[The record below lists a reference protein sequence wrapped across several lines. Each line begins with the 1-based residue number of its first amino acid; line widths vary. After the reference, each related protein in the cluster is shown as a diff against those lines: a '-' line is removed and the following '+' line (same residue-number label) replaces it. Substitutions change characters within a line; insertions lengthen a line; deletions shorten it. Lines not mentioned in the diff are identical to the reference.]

1 MNRSLTRHLLS
12 FAVALMGLVD
22 LVSALLSRPP
32 ERLLALKHLVPSAVL
47 DTSRTFTL
55 LAGVLLLLAANGLRL
70 GKRRAFVGA
79 LFLCA
84 VSVPVNLLKAFDFE
98 EASVATALMF
108 LLGVSGGAFA
118 VKSRA
123 LSWRAVRPG
132 VVAVIV
138 GVLAYA
144 VVGSWIVE
152 RLYAPG
158 GATLVRAFSEALY
171 QLTGLGQSGLEVSRA
186 HHVVRWFLGSISVVG
201 VTLLGGLALAL
212 LRPAT
217 HSRRHR
223 ADLDRVREL
232 IRDHGD
238 SSVASYALAA
248 DVDHFFSDNRR
259 AVIAYR
265 YQSDALLVIG
275 DPVGPGDEI
284 PSLLEAFEVFCRE
297 HDWRFGFYQARPE
310 YLPWYEQRGWR
321 SVHIGE
327 DPVLFVDRF
336 TLEGSAMGEV
346 RRSVHKLTEQGLEVR
361 LFRPRENPFS
371 RATDREALLD
381 GLRGTSN
388 EWLSDKPGAEM
399 GFCMGRFDAAML
411 DSVLLAIAIDTARG
425 KVEAFCTWTAIPA
438 RHGWALDLMRRRR
451 EAPSGVMELIVARTV
466 EHARAHGEAMLSLSL
481 SALVRVDSREGP
493 TSASTSNEESARAFL
508 LERLSRF
515 YDFQGLFHW
524 KRKFAPLLEHRY
536 LVYPSP
542 LALPALALALARVQS
557 PVGLLSYLMPG
568 TRSVLPSRDQT
579 G

>member
-1 MNRSLTRHLLS
+1 
-12 FAVALMGLVD
+12 MGLVD

-32 ERLLALKHLVPSAVL
+32 ERLLALKHLVPTAVL

-108 LLGVSGGAFA
+108 LLGVSGEAFA

-152 RLYAPG
+152 RLYAP
-158 GATLVRAFSEALY
+158 ADASLARAVSEALY
-171 QLTGLGQSGLEVSRA
+171 QLLGLGQPVLEVSRA
-186 HHVVRWFLGSISVVG
+186 HHVVRWFLGSISVIG

-223 ADLDRVREL
+223 AELDRVREL
-232 IRDHGD
+232 LRDHGD
-238 SSVASYALAA
+238 STVAAYALAA
-248 DVDHFFSDNRR
+248 DVDHFFSGNRR

-265 YQSDALLVIG
+265 YESDALLVIG
-275 DPVGPGDEI
+275 DPIGPSEEI
-284 PSLLEAFEVFCRE
+284 PSLLADFEIFCRE

-310 YLPWYEQRGWR
+310 YLPWYEARGWR

-336 TLEGSAMGEV
+336 TLEGSAMGDV
-346 RRSVHKLTEQGLEVR
+346 RRSVRKLTEQGLEVR
-361 LFRPRENPFS
+361 LYRPEENPFS
-371 RATDREALLD
+371 HAADRESLLD
-381 GLRGTSN
+381 ALRRISN
-388 EWLSDKPGAEM
+388 EWLSDKPGSEM
-399 GFCMGRFDAAML
+399 GFCMGRFDAAAL
-411 DSVLLAIAIDTARG
+411 DSVLLAIAIDPARG
-425 KVEAFCTWTAIPA
+425 AVEGFCTWTPIPA
-438 RHGWALDLMRRRR
+438 RRGWALDLMRRRR
-451 EAPSGVMELIVARTV
+451 AAPSGVMELIVARTV
-466 EHARAHGEAMLSLSL
+466 EHARAHGDAILSLSL
-481 SALVRVDSREGP
+481 SALVRVDSP
-493 TSASTSNEESARAFL
+493 SAPASTPPSNEESARAFL
-508 LERLSRF
+508 IERLSRF

-524 KRKFAPLLEHRY
+524 KRKFAPVFEHRY
-536 LVYPSP
+536 LVYPSA
-542 LALPALALALARVQS
+542 LALPALALALARAQR
-557 PVGLLSYLMPG
+557 PEGLLSYL
-568 TRSVLPSRDQT
+568 LPKPRALPAAEDHA